1 MTASAASALSPRR
14 GLLIRRGLAVTMT
27 LLVALSQPLDLSV
40 LQIGF
45 LLPGYV
51 LLGEEAWPILRSI
64 VAPFPKAL
72 KPRFD
77 TVVPGFIAAFL
88 LGLI

>member
-1 MTASAASALSPRR
+1 
-14 GLLIRRGLAVTMT
+14 MT
-27 LLVALSQPLDLSV
+27 LLVALSQPSDLSV

-64 VAPFPKAL
+64 FAPFPKVL

-88 LGLI
+88 LCLI